1 MVRLSKVNFNE
12 FTLLFSSASKHE
24 WQVWVV
30 ESQKWP
36 HEKYWES
43 AMTQDIILTYTCTL
57 RVYVK
62 AESASCNMSKMKFLM
77 SEQMKYFYEITKKP
91 RALNKTHRSLYQ

>member
-1 MVRLSKVNFNE
+1 MVRLSKENFNE

-77 SEQMKYFYEITKKP
+77 SEQIKYFYEITKKP

>member
-36 HEKYWES
+36 HEKYRES

-77 SEQMKYFYEITKKP
+77 SEQIKYFYEITKKP

>member
-77 SEQMKYFYEITKKP
+77 SEQIKYFYEITKKP

>member
-30 ESQKWP
+30 ESKKWP

-77 SEQMKYFYEITKKP
+77 SEQIKYFYEITKKP

>member
-12 FTLLFSSASKHE
+12 FTFLFSSASKHE

-62 AESASCNMSKMKFLM
+62 AESASCNMSKMKLLM
-77 SEQMKYFYEITKKP
+77 SEQIKYFYEITKKP

>member
-62 AESASCNMSKMKFLM
+62 AESASCNMSKMKLLM
-77 SEQMKYFYEITKKP
+77 SEQIKYFYEITKKP